1 MKDYNGIDILIV
13 TTLVILVLNVGMYLI
28 LTS

>member
-1 MKDYNGIDILIV
+1 MKDYKGIDILIV

>member
-1 MKDYNGIDILIV
+1 MKDYKGIDILIV

-28 LTS
+28 LT